1 MLHLLSSAF
10 LNLNF
15 LFIQIVFITFINMY
29 LSFHSIANGI
39 IQCENQYIGIYIWIV
54 F

>member
-15 LFIQIVFITFINMY
+15 LFIQIAFITFINMY
-29 LSFHSIANGI
+29 LPFHSTASEI
-39 IQCENQYIGIYIWIV
+39 IQCENEYMGIYIWIV